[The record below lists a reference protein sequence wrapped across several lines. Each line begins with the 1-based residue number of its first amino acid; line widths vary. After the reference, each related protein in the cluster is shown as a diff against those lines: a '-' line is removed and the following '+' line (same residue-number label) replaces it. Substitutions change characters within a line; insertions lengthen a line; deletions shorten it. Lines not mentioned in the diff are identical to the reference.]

1 MIGYVILIGVILIQI
16 IVIGILIDEWNKLE
30 KENKEY
36 FKKIRREYDI
46 KVEGY
51 REDIA
56 ARDEI
61 INGYRSM
68 VGGRAS

>member
-1 MIGYVILIGVILIQI
+1 MIGYVILIGVILMQI

-30 KENKEY
+30 KDNEKY

-51 REDIA
+51 RADIA

-61 INGYRSM
+61 INGYRNMLKDKVS
-68 VGGRAS
+68 

>member
-68 VGGRAS
+68 VGGQAS

>member
-16 IVIGILIDEWNKLE
+16 VVIGILIDEWNHLE
-30 KENKEY
+30 KYNKEY

-61 INGYRSM
+61 INGYRNM
-68 VGGRAS
+68 LKDKVG

>member
-16 IVIGILIDEWNKLE
+16 VVIGILIDEWNHLE
-30 KENKEY
+30 KDNKEY

-61 INGYRSM
+61 INGYKKMLKDKVR
-68 VGGRAS
+68 

>member
-16 IVIGILIDEWNKLE
+16 VVIGILIDEWNHLE
-30 KENKEY
+30 KDNKEY

-61 INGYRSM
+61 INGYRNM
-68 VGGRAS
+68 LKDR

>member
-16 IVIGILIDEWNKLE
+16 VVIGILIDEWNHLE
-30 KENKEY
+30 KDNKEY

-61 INGYRSM
+61 INGYREMLKDKVS
-68 VGGRAS
+68 

>member
-16 IVIGILIDEWNKLE
+16 VVIGILIDEWNHLE
-30 KENKEY
+30 KDNKEY

-61 INGYRSM
+61 INGYRNMLKDKVS
-68 VGGRAS
+68 